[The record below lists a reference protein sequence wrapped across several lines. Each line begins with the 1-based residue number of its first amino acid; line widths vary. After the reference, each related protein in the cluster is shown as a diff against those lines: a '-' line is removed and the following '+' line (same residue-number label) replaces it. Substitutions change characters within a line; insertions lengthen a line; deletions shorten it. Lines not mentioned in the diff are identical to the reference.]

1 MSFESQKDVRKQGKI
16 NCQEK
21 PYHTWCLTSF
31 GKECSKYEKV
41 VEKPV
46 KNERD
51 KNLLVYLHN
60 RARMQVNNSVPSVVI
75 FLRTRVNWE

>member
-16 NCQEK
+16 DCQEK
-21 PYHTWCLTSF
+21 PYHTWCLNSF

-60 RARMQVNNSVPSVVI
+60 RARMQVI
-75 FLRTRVNWE
+75 ACTQW